1 MIASDEHAKFTHRD
15 DTSIE
20 RIEAILLDTMLLS
33 ECEYVIATASSNI
46 GRLIY
51 EIRSLKYRDVTES
64 LTFLRDSY
72 STNYFFT

>member
-1 MIASDEHAKFTHRD
+1 MIASYEHAKFTHRD

-33 ECEYVIATASSNI
+33 ECEYVIVTASSNI

-51 EIRSLKYRDVTES
+51 EIRSLKYTNVKES

-72 STNYFFT
+72 STRYFFT

>member
-1 MIASDEHAKFTHRD
+1 MIASYEHAKFTHRD

-33 ECEYVIATASSNI
+33 ECEYVIVTASSNI

-51 EIRSLKYRDVTES
+51 EIRSLKYTNVKES
-64 LTFLRDSY
+64 LIFLRDSY
-72 STNYFFT
+72 STRYFLT

>member
-1 MIASDEHAKFTHRD
+1 MIASYEHAKFTHRE

-33 ECEYVIATASSNI
+33 ECEYVIVTASSNI

-51 EIRSLKYRDVTES
+51 EIRSLKYTNVKEN

-72 STNYFFT
+72 STRYFFT